1 LDEINLLGNDSIGVI
16 GDLLVTAQAE
26 IYRRMNLSKIE
37 FAEKYIK
44 TNVCV

>member
-1 LDEINLLGNDSIGVI
+1 MTRVGVI
-16 GDLLVTAQAE
+16 GDLLVTAHAE

-44 TNVCV
+44 TNAFV